1 MAKLFDG
8 PRFMNDVTNELLK
21 TPIAKE
27 TLGEAAGH
35 AANFD
40 VKKVASTLDAGFKK
54 TNGCRISKIISNIT
68 KALFLKKLL

>member
-40 VKKVASTLDAGFKK
+40 VKKVASTLDAG
-54 TNGCRISKIISNIT
+54 
-68 KALFLKKLL
+68 LKKQMNKNMFCFSVFFTFVVCKN